1 MLIKYLKFITKSVV
15 IKTVNVSVSLKEF
28 KIWNFFMIVKSPER
42 LKQLKP
48 INQLIK
54 NLQTNMNSVMET
66 LTSLFSC

>member
-28 KIWNFFMIVKSPER
+28 KIWSFFMIVKSAER

-48 INQLIK
+48 IN
-54 NLQTNMNSVMET
+54 
-66 LTSLFSC
+66 

>member
-1 MLIKYLKFITKSVV
+1 
-15 IKTVNVSVSLKEF
+15 
-28 KIWNFFMIVKSPER
+28 MIVKSPER